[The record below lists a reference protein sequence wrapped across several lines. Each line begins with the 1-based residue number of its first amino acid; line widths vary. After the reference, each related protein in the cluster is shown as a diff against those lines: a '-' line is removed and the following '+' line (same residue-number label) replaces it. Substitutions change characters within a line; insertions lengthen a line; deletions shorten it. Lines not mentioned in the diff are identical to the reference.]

1 MRAVHAYSGR
11 TALRQSTICRF
22 QRAQA
27 STQRYV
33 ASGTKRPEDLR
44 VAIIGAGVGGP
55 ALAMLLKKHLGCT
68 PVVFEAANVIK
79 EVGAGISL
87 APNGLRAL
95 DSLGLAQRICKE
107 VGEPMQTMHV
117 SRPDN
122 STIVSFPTLA
132 MEQYGFPMTGVRRF
146 RLLNVL
152 LDKMEQMGIPLEF
165 GKRLVDI
172 QQPDQQKAAAIATAT
187 ASSSKSSGTSST
199 TSAPAGPA
207 VLHFQDG
214 NAYEADLVV
223 GFDGLRS
230 RTRALLKGGN
240 EPPPR

>member
-1 MRAVHAYSGR
+1 MLNCVLSLQVFKDTCSMLPAVCYGHVSCLPA
-11 TALRQSTICRF
+11 CM
-22 QRAQA
+22 QRL
-27 STQRYV
+27 SDRHCT
-33 ASGTKRPEDLR
+33 T
-44 VAIIGAGVGGP
+44 
-55 ALAMLLKKHLGCT
+55 MLLL
-68 PVVFEAANVIK
+68 
-79 EVGAGISL
+79 
-87 APNGLRAL
+87 LRL
-95 DSLGLAQRICKE
+95 LLQ
-107 VGEPMQTMHV
+107 
-117 SRPDN
+117 
-122 STIVSFPTLA
+122 
-132 MEQYGFPMTGVRRF
+132 QYGFPMTGVRRF